1 MGEHQKH
8 SSHILKTKTG
18 FGLVLIGQCEST
30 MAVNCECKCCL
41 RTSPSVDQCPLWSR
55 ADLTLCGYSS
65 KSSMCLC
72 YTDMLWSK
80 ASIPPPRCSW
90 RAERLQWVCPCMRV
104 ERQRNVCLVGS
115 IDIFPWAQEK
125 ATGNKGKQGFCR
137 FMCLHVCVCLRVC
150 EYVCELQY

>member
-1 MGEHQKH
+1 MSVNVVSERRPLWTSVLSGP
-8 SSHILKTKTG
+8 
-18 FGLVLIGQCEST
+18 GL
-30 MAVNCECKCCL
+30 
-41 RTSPSVDQCPLWSR
+41 TSPCAVTPPNPE
-55 ADLTLCGYSS
+55 
-65 KSSMCLC
+65 SMCLC

-150 EYVCELQY
+150 EYVCELQYLVIR